1 MLAYDFMRTA
11 FVASALVAILSGVT
25 GWFVVLRGQ
34 SFAGHALSHIGFAGA
49 AAALWL
55 SAPPLAGLIAGTLAG
70 AAWIGL
76 LGERGEQRDVAIG
89 VVLSA
94 SLGLGLLFL
103 HLASGSA
110 SGVTA
115 LLFGNVLGV
124 SHATLLVLAVLAVV
138 CLGALGVVA
147 RPLLFASLM
156 PDNAV
161 ARGVPVARLGTVFL
175 VIVGLVTAACAQVTG
190 VLLVFTLM
198 ICPAATVLAL
208 GLPPL
213 AGALTAAAIAVACA
227 WGGLALAWVS
237 NAPVSFWISALSA
250 VVYGLGVAARRLSS
264 VSRTAASRSGP

>member
-11 FVASALVAILSGVT
+11 FATSALVAVLSGLT
-25 GWFVVLRGQ
+25 GWFIVLRGQ

-55 SAPPLAGLIAGTLAG
+55 SAPPLAGLIVGTLAG
-70 AAWIGL
+70 AGWIGV

-89 VVLSA
+89 IVLSV

-110 SGVTA
+110 SSVTA

-124 SHATLLVLAVLAVV
+124 SHATLLVLAVIAV
-138 CLGALGVVA
+138 LALGGLAAIA

-156 PDNAV
+156 PDNAL
-161 ARGVPVARLGTVFL
+161 ARGVRVGRLGTIFL
-175 VIVGLVTAACAQVTG
+175 LIVGLVTAACAQVTG

-198 ICPAATVLAL
+198 IGPAATVLAL

-213 AGALTAAAIAVACA
+213 AGAAMAAGIAVFCA
-227 WGGLALAWVS
+227 WGGLTLAWVS

-250 VVYGLGVAARRLSS
+250 LIYGLALMVRRIRPAA
-264 VSRTAASRSGP
+264 